1 MLQALL
7 RKELLLELR
16 QKHALAGIAI
26 YVLSTVF
33 VCFLAIEEIKDLRVW
48 AALLWITGLFTA
60 FSAMQKTFNNEG
72 RSVQIYLHTLTTP
85 RKIILAKCIYNA
97 GLIAVLNLFCLGLF
111 NLFLGKNVLQN
122 ADLIQLLLAV
132 LVGSAGLGCS
142 LSFMAAMA
150 FRSGNNTGLISV
162 IGFPIVIPQLVTLV
176 RSTTL
181 ALQGVSFTEN
191 SLQFVI
197 LCGLLVTSVVLALV
211 LFPYLW
217 RD

>member
-7 RKELLLELR
+7 KKELMLELR

-26 YVLSTVF
+26 YILSTVF
-33 VCFLAIEEIKDLRVW
+33 VCFLAIEEIKELRVW
-48 AALLWITGLFTA
+48 GALLWITGLFTA
-60 FSAMQKTFNNEG
+60 FTAMQKTFNNEG

-85 RKIILAKCIYNA
+85 RKIILAKSIYNA
-97 GLIAVLNLFCLGLF
+97 CLVAILNIFCLGLF
-111 NLFLGKNVLQN
+111 VLFLGQHVLKH
-122 ADLIQLLLAV
+122 ADVFQLFLSVLL
-132 LVGSAGLGCS
+132 GSAGLGCS
-142 LSFMAAMA
+142 LSFMAAMS
-150 FRSGNNTGLISV
+150 FRTGNNTGLISV

-181 ALQGVSFTEN
+181 ALEGVTFAEN

>member
-7 RKELLLELR
+7 KKELMLELR
-16 QKHALAGIAI
+16 QKHALAGIAVYI
-26 YVLSTVF
+26 LSTVF
-33 VCFLAIEEIKDLRVW
+33 VCFLAIEEIKELRVW
-48 AALLWITGLFTA
+48 GALLWITGLFTA

-97 GLIAVLNLFCLGLF
+97 GLIAVLNVFCLGLF
-111 NLFLGKNVLQN
+111 ALFLGQNVLQN
-122 ADLIQLLLAV
+122 ADMFQLFLAV
-132 LVGSAGLGCS
+132 FVGSAGLGCS

-176 RSTTL
+176 RTTTL
-181 ALQGVSFTEN
+181 ALQGVSFVEN

-197 LCGLLVTSVVLALV
+197 LSGLLITSLVLALV